1 MKRKRRVVRKVRL
14 KATRTAEKAAKGP
27 VVVRKVRRRKIVR
40 KVRTNQARAK
50 VLPVPLWPDPGTVF

>member
-1 MKRKRRVVRKVRL
+1 VKRKRRVVCKVRL
-14 KATRTAEKAAKGP
+14 KATRTAAKAPQGP

-40 KVRTNQARAK
+40 KLPSNRARTK